1 MRRMR
6 NISFLRAPGA
16 LHLLKLR
23 LIQVGGHHARS
34 TGGHWRRSASFQGHL
49 QLVPGQSG
57 AGESL
62 LAAGTGN
69 GARRATKAAQAQ
81 TLAPSDGCCS
91 RRGTG
96 GFPVGAFSLR
106 SSKVTVVQEAAV
118 AAVPS
123 RCPDRE
129 REIESECDESDEGRI
144 SARDSCKRRKA
155 TESRR
160 PATRP
165 AV

>member
-81 TLAPSDGCCS
+81 TLAPL
-91 RRGTG
+91 RRLLLAARRHRRLSG
-96 GFPVGAFSLR
+96 GGVQLEVFQGHRGAGGGGGGGA
-106 SSKVTVVQEAAV
+106 Q
-118 AAVPS
+118 
-123 RCPDRE
+123 
-129 REIESECDESDEGRI
+129 
-144 SARDSCKRRKA
+144 
-155 TESRR
+155 
-160 PATRP
+160 
-165 AV
+165 